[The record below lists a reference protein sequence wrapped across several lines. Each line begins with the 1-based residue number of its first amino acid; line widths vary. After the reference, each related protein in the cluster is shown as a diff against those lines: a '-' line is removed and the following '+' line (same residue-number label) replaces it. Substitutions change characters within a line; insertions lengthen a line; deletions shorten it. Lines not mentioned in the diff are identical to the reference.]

1 MVLWYNR
8 YVGSASKMK
17 DKVLVKWHDAKF
29 SSGTQPE
36 EEIIMRKMATFE
48 SMGYLILRDETTTII
63 AAEYNDEGQYRDI
76 TLIPSGSVISITGLT
91 TCPLV

>member
-1 MVLWYNR
+1 
-8 YVGSASKMK
+8 MK